1 MHLLRGLS
9 RIPRRNPRF
18 RRDAKRSK
26 PLFSVEGVWA
36 HVKRSLANLAVA
48 ALDRLEAGNRLK
60 RLRCRPVTLD
70 GFITGTGL
78 ALDDPASP

>member
-1 MHLLRGLS
+1 M
-9 RIPRRNPRF
+9 
-18 RRDAKRSK
+18 
-26 PLFSVEGVWA
+26 EGVWA

-60 RLRCRPVTLD
+60 RLGYRPVTLD